1 MAQIGRTVTYDSSYV
16 RLDYPGGDVPIDRG
30 VCTDVLI
37 RAFRGVGI
45 DLQRVVHEDMLKHFS
60 AYPKYGNKRPDSNID
75 HRRVKNL
82 AVYFK
87 RQGLATAITT
97 AGPDYLPGDIVNWD
111 LGGGLDHTG
120 LVVNT
125 KVPGTD
131 RYMVVHNIGAGAQME
146 DLLFSHKI
154 TGHFRYPTRSGA
166 S

>member
-1 MAQIGRTVTYDSSYV
+1 MSQIGRTVTYDPAYV
-16 RLDYPGGDVPIDRG
+16 KLDYPGGDVPIERG

-45 DLQRVVHEDMLKHFS
+45 DLQRVVHEDMLRNFR
-60 AYPKYGNKRPDSNID
+60 AYPKYGNKRPDANID

-87 RQGLATAITT
+87 RQGLAVPITA
-97 AGPDYLPGDIVNWD
+97 AGADYHPGDIVNWD

-120 LVVNT
+120 LVVST
-125 KVPGTD
+125 KVTGTD

-146 DLLFSHKI
+146 DLLFSYKI
-154 TGHFRYPTRSGA
+154 TGHFRYPSESNA